1 MGVPSEADPAVLDA
15 AANAPERIGDRVRG
29 GSIGWGAP
37 LLMAFL
43 RLPLIAVGIG
53 LAYVFFALGGY
64 AEPFLLSLTT
74 PTFLM
79 LLVNLISLA
88 LLARLT
94 AREGIRL
101 RDLIGFDRALFG
113 RDVGLGL
120 LWLVVLNVPFVVA
133 IMLTTVALTRPAD
146 AQAVGEGFEQVF
158 AGRADQALA
167 AVEFPL
173 WWAILTVASF
183 SLLNPV
189 VEEMHYRGY
198 VQPRLAALS
207 GRSWVGVGVTAV
219 GFAAQHITYAYT
231 GAAMLVYFV
240 AFLVWGTGAGLI
252 YRWQR
257 RLPSL
262 IVTHFV
268 VNASFGVLPL
278 VLVLA
283 G

>member
-1 MGVPSEADPAVLDA
+1 MGVGV
-15 AANAPERIGDRVRG
+15 
-29 GSIGWGAP
+29 
-37 LLMAFL
+37 
-43 RLPLIAVGIG
+43 
-53 LAYVFFALGGY
+53 AYLFFTLGGY
-64 AEPFLLSLTT
+64 DEPFLLSLTT
-74 PTFLM
+74 TPSLM
-79 LLVNLISLA
+79 LFVNLISLV

-94 AREGIRL
+94 RREGIRL
-101 RDLIGFDRALFG
+101 RDLVGFDRARLG
-113 RDVGLGL
+113 RDVGFGL
-120 LWLVVLNVPFVVA
+120 LWLLVLNVPFIAA
-133 IMLTTVALTRPAD
+133 IMLMTVALTRPAD
-146 AQAVGEGFEQVF
+146 AQALGEGFAQVF
-158 AGRADQALA
+158 AGRAGESYA

-173 WWAILTVASF
+173 WWAVLTAASF

-189 VEEMHYRGY
+189 VEEMYYRGY
-198 VQPRLAALS
+198 VQPRLTALS
-207 GRSWVGVGVTAV
+207 GRSWVGIGVMAA
-219 GFAAQHITYAYT
+219 GFAAQHIAYAVT
-231 GAAMLVYFV
+231 AAATLVYFV